1 MGKNDFD
8 IDFDFE
14 KEYGFD
20 PKAFLGSEEYDE
32 NNIDLSEFSDEDL
45 GLSFQKENAA
55 AEDAADDPEDFSLD
69 GLDLDGDFDL
79 EDQPDADLDD
89 FLNMGSENEDYD
101 EEEPEADF
109 SEFSEEEEYP
119 EDAELEQEEGNEAMD
134 YPEDSERLDPAEF
147 ADQPVDAETPSQN
160 KPVRKRPP
168 KERKSVKVPKVAVP
182 NIFTKF
188 FDLYF
193 APVLHKELREAPVD
207 PDNPRRRRR
216 KTPAQIFKEVYLPPL
231 IACVCLILVLSFAIG
246 AISNAIEAR
255 RDENSRKQSQLE
267 SSASAAQ
274 LAEQRNQQL
283 LEEAEALATVYDYD
297 GAIDKLDSI
306 GDLTAYPEIQA
317 KRSEYITT
325 QSQLVEYKDYSMIP
339 NLSFHVLIEDMS
351 RALKDTDLGGL
362 YNRNFVTT
370 GEFRKILDQLYNNGY
385 VLVDFNSF
393 TGSSTDLSGNQI
405 FDSVS
410 LWLPAGK
417 KPVMITE
424 TMVNYYNYMIDG
436 NDDKIA
442 DANGDGFASRLVVS
456 NGEIKAEYVSG
467 SGETLVGDY
476 DLVPILEAFIKEH
489 PDFSYRGARA
499 TLAVSGSEG
508 IFGYRCISDYIAT
521 NSQDYV
527 DSEIAGAKE
536 VVQALRDKGY
546 TLACYTYANQAYGQ
560 LSVQQ
565 ISADLQLWT
574 QKITPVIGDVDV
586 LVFAKGSNITDYNG
600 QAFKAIYSAGF
611 RYFVAH
617 GSEPYAEVNTSFV
630 RQNRLM
636 VTGENMAWYSDYFT
650 KDSIFDPA
658 AVLDLAT
665 RGSVPK
671 G

>member
-32 NNIDLSEFSDEDL
+32 NIDLSEFSDEEL
-45 GLSFQKENAA
+45 GLASQEKNTA
-55 AEDAADDPEDFSLD
+55 AEDTADDQEDFSLD
-69 GLDLDGDFDL
+69 GLELDGDFDL
-79 EDQPDADLDD
+79 EDQPDEDLDD
-89 FLNMGSENEDYD
+89 FLNMGRASQDYD
-101 EEEPEADF
+101 REEPDEDF
-109 SEFSEEEEYP
+109 PEFSDDPEFSE
-119 EDAELEQEEGNEAMD
+119 DADPEQEEGNEDME
-134 YPEDSERLDPAEF
+134 YPEDSEQLDPAEF
-147 ADQPVDAETPSQN
+147 ADQPVDEEVSGQN
-160 KPVRKRPP
+160 KPVRKHTP
-168 KERKSVKVPKVAVP
+168 KERKSVKTPKVTVP

-193 APVLHKELREAPVD
+193 APVLHKELREAPAD

-216 KTPAQIFKEVYLPPL
+216 KTPGQIFKEVYLPPL
-231 IACVCLILVLSFAIG
+231 IACVCLILVLSFTIG
-246 AISNAIEAR
+246 AISNAIEAK
-255 RDENSRKQSQLE
+255 RDEDSRKQSQLE
-267 SSASAAQ
+267 SSVSAAQ

-297 GAIDKLDSI
+297 GAIEKLDSI

-351 RALKDTDLGGL
+351 RALKDADFGGL

-410 LWLPAGK
+410 LWLPSGK

-546 TLACYTYANQAYGQ
+546 TLACYTYNNQAYGQ

-586 LVFAKGSNITDYNG
+586 LVFAKNSNITDYNG

>member
-1 MGKNDFD
+1 MAKNDFD

-20 PKAFLGSEEYDE
+20 PKAFLGAEEYDE
-32 NNIDLSEFSDEDL
+32 NIDLSEFSDEEL
-45 GLSFQKENAA
+45 GLSGEKKETAT
-55 AEDAADDPEDFSLD
+55 DADDPEDFNLD
-69 GLDLDGDFDL
+69 EMDL
-79 EDQPDADLDD
+79 EDHPEDDLDD
-89 FLNMGSENEDYD
+89 FLNMGIQEEAQEDVPGFFKKREQARTD
-101 EEEPEADF
+101 EPEPEVAEPEDFPEEPEVAEPEVFPEEPEEPEPPEFEDQPMEEEPKEKT
-109 SEFSEEEEYP
+109 
-119 EDAELEQEEGNEAMD
+119 
-134 YPEDSERLDPAEF
+134 ER
-147 ADQPVDAETPSQN
+147 
-160 KPVRKRPP
+160 KRRPP
-168 KERKSVKVPKVAVP
+168 KERKPLPKIVMP

-216 KTPAQIFKEVYLPPL
+216 KTPGQIFKEVYLPPL
-231 IACVCLILVLSFAIG
+231 IACVCLILVLSFGIG
-246 AISNAIEAR
+246 AISNAIEAK
-255 RDENSRKQSQLE
+255 RDEDSRKQSQLE
-267 SSASAAQ
+267 SVASAAQ

-283 LEEAEALATVYDYD
+283 LAEAEELAAVYDYN
-297 GAIDKLDSI
+297 GAIEKLDSI
-306 GDLTAYPEIQA
+306 GDLTAYPDIQT

-339 NLSFHVLIEDMS
+339 NLSFHVLIEDLT
-351 RALKDTDLGGL
+351 RALKDADLGGL
-362 YNRNFVTT
+362 YNRNFVST

-393 TGSSTDLSGNQI
+393 VGSNTDLSGNQI
-405 FDSVS
+405 FEPVS
-410 LWLPAGK
+410 IWLPAGK
-417 KPVMITE
+417 KPIMITE

-436 NDDKIA
+436 NDDKVA

-476 DLVPILEAFIKEH
+476 DLVPILETFLKEH

-508 IFGYRCISDYIAT
+508 IFGYRCVSDYVAT
-521 NSQDYV
+521 KGQEYV
-527 DSEIAGAKE
+527 DGEIAGAKE
-536 VVQALRDKGY
+536 IVQALRDKGY
-546 TLACYTYANQAYGQ
+546 TLACYTYNNQAYGQ

-565 ISADLQLWT
+565 ISADLQLWA
-574 QKITPVIGDVDV
+574 QKITPVIGNVDV
-586 LVFAKGSNITDYNG
+586 LVFAKNSNITDYNG

-617 GSEPYAEVNTSFV
+617 GSEPYAEVNTGFV
-630 RQNRLM
+630 RQNRIM
-636 VTGENMAWYSDYFT
+636 VTGENMVWYSDYFT
-650 KDSIFDPA
+650 KDSIFDPNT
-658 AVLDLAT
+658 VVDLAT

>member
-20 PKAFLGSEEYDE
+20 PKAFLGAEEHDE
-32 NNIDLSEFSDEDL
+32 NIDLSEFSDEDL
-45 GLSFQKENAA
+45 GLSFQKDNA
-55 AEDAADDPEDFSLD
+55 DTKNVPDDPEDFSLD

-79 EDQPDADLDD
+79 EDQPDEDLDD
-89 FLNMGSENEDYD
+89 FLNMGSQNKDYG

-109 SEFSEEEEYP
+109 SEFSDDVEYP
-119 EDAELEQEEGNEAMD
+119 EDAEPEQEEGNEDME
-134 YPEDSERLDPAEF
+134 YPEDSERLDPAES
-147 ADQPVDAETPSQN
+147 ADQPVDEEAPSQN
-160 KPVRKRPP
+160 KPVRKRAP
-168 KERKSVKVPKVAVP
+168 KERKSVKVPKIATP

-297 GAIDKLDSI
+297 GAIEKLDSI

-456 NGEIKAEYVSG
+456 NGEIKAEYVSA

-565 ISADLQLWT
+565 ISADLTLWK

-586 LVFAKGSNITDYNG
+586 LVFAKNSNITDYNG
-600 QAFKAIYSAGF
+600 QAFKAIYSADF

-617 GSEPYAEVNTSFV
+617 GSEPYAEINTSYV

-650 KDSIFDPA
+650 KDGIFDPA

>member
-20 PKAFLGSEEYDE
+20 PKAFLGAEEHDE
-32 NNIDLSEFSDEDL
+32 NIDLSEFSDEDL
-45 GLSFQKENAA
+45 GLSFQKDNADTKNA
-55 AEDAADDPEDFSLD
+55 PDDPEDFSLD

-79 EDQPDADLDD
+79 EDQPDEDLDD
-89 FLNMGSENEDYD
+89 FLNMGSQNKDYG

-109 SEFSEEEEYP
+109 SEFSDDVEYP
-119 EDAELEQEEGNEAMD
+119 EDAEPEQEEGNEDME
-134 YPEDSERLDPAEF
+134 YPEDSERLDPAES
-147 ADQPVDAETPSQN
+147 ADQPVDEEAPSQN
-160 KPVRKRPP
+160 KPVRKRAP
-168 KERKSVKVPKVAVP
+168 KERKSVKIPKIATP

-297 GAIDKLDSI
+297 GAIEKLDSI

-456 NGEIKAEYVSG
+456 TGEIKAEYVSA
-467 SGETLVGDY
+467 SGETLVGDS

-586 LVFAKGSNITDYNG
+586 LVFAKNSNITDYNG
-600 QAFKAIYSAGF
+600 QAFKAIYSADF

-617 GSEPYAEVNTSFV
+617 GSEPYAEINTSYV

-650 KDSIFDPA
+650 KDGIFDPA

>member
-20 PKAFLGSEEYDE
+20 PKAFLGAEEHDE
-32 NNIDLSEFSDEDL
+32 NIDLSEFSDEDL
-45 GLSFQKENAA
+45 GLSFQKDNADTKNA
-55 AEDAADDPEDFSLD
+55 PDDPEDFSLD

-79 EDQPDADLDD
+79 EDQPDEDLDD
-89 FLNMGSENEDYD
+89 FLNMGSQNKDYG

-109 SEFSEEEEYP
+109 SEFSDDVEYP
-119 EDAELEQEEGNEAMD
+119 EDAEPEQEEGNEDME
-134 YPEDSERLDPAEF
+134 YPEDSERLDPAES
-147 ADQPVDAETPSQN
+147 ADQPVDEEAPSQN
-160 KPVRKRPP
+160 KPVRKRAP
-168 KERKSVKVPKVAVP
+168 KERKSVKIPKIATP

-297 GAIDKLDSI
+297 GAIEKLDSI

-456 NGEIKAEYVSG
+456 NGEIKAEYVSA

-565 ISADLQLWT
+565 ISADLTLWK

-586 LVFAKGSNITDYNG
+586 LVFAKNSNITDYNG
-600 QAFKAIYSAGF
+600 QAFKAIYSADF

-617 GSEPYAEVNTSFV
+617 GSEPYAEINTSYV

-650 KDSIFDPA
+650 KGGIFDPA

>member
-32 NNIDLSEFSDEDL
+32 NIDLSEFSDEEL
-45 GLSFQKENAA
+45 GLSSQKKNTA
-55 AEDAADDPEDFSLD
+55 AEDTADDQEDFSLD
-69 GLDLDGDFDL
+69 GLELDGDFDL
-79 EDQPDADLDD
+79 EDQPDEDLDD
-89 FLNMGSENEDYD
+89 FLNMGRASQDYD
-101 EEEPEADF
+101 REEPDEDF
-109 SEFSEEEEYP
+109 PEFSDDPEFSE
-119 EDAELEQEEGNEAMD
+119 DADPEQEEGNEDME
-134 YPEDSERLDPAEF
+134 YPEDSEQLDSAEF
-147 ADQPVDAETPSQN
+147 ADQPVDEETSGQN
-160 KPVRKRPP
+160 KPVRKRTP
-168 KERKSVKVPKVAVP
+168 KERKSVKAPKVAVP

-193 APVLHKELREAPVD
+193 APVLHKELREAPAD

-216 KTPAQIFKEVYLPPL
+216 KTPGQIFKEVYLPPL
-231 IACVCLILVLSFAIG
+231 IACVCLILVLSFTIG
-246 AISNAIEAR
+246 AISNAIEAK
-255 RDENSRKQSQLE
+255 RDEDSRKQSQLE
-267 SSASAAQ
+267 SSVSAAQ

-297 GAIDKLDSI
+297 GAIEKLDSI

-351 RALKDTDLGGL
+351 RALKDADLGGL

-410 LWLPAGK
+410 LWLPSGK

-521 NSQDYV
+521 NSQEYV

-546 TLACYTYANQAYGQ
+546 TLACYTYNNQAYGQ

-586 LVFAKGSNITDYNG
+586 LVFAKNSNITDYNG
-600 QAFKAIYSAGF
+600 QAFRAIYSAGF

>member
-20 PKAFLGSEEYDE
+20 PKAFLGAEEHDE
-32 NNIDLSEFSDEDL
+32 NIDLSEFSDEDL
-45 GLSFQKENAA
+45 GLSFQKDNADTKNA
-55 AEDAADDPEDFSLD
+55 PDDPEDFSLD

-79 EDQPDADLDD
+79 EDQPDEDLDD
-89 FLNMGSENEDYD
+89 FLNMGSQNKDYG

-109 SEFSEEEEYP
+109 SEFSDDVEYP
-119 EDAELEQEEGNEAMD
+119 EDAEPEQEEGNEDME
-134 YPEDSERLDPAEF
+134 YPEDSERLDPAES
-147 ADQPVDAETPSQN
+147 ADQPVDEEAPSQN
-160 KPVRKRPP
+160 KPVRKRAP
-168 KERKSVKVPKVAVP
+168 KERKSVKVPKIATP

-297 GAIDKLDSI
+297 GAIEKLDSI

-456 NGEIKAEYVSG
+456 NGEIKAEYVSA

-565 ISADLQLWT
+565 ISADLTLWK

-586 LVFAKGSNITDYNG
+586 LVFAKNSNITDYNG
-600 QAFKAIYSAGF
+600 QAFKAIYSADF

-617 GSEPYAEVNTSFV
+617 GSEPYAEINTSYV

-650 KDSIFDPA
+650 KDGIFDPA

>member
-32 NNIDLSEFSDEDL
+32 NIDLSEFSDEEL
-45 GLSFQKENAA
+45 GLSSQKKNTA
-55 AEDAADDPEDFSLD
+55 AEDTADDQEDFSLD
-69 GLDLDGDFDL
+69 GLELDGDFDL
-79 EDQPDADLDD
+79 EDQPDEDLDD
-89 FLNMGSENEDYD
+89 FLNMGRASQDYD
-101 EEEPEADF
+101 REEPDEDF
-109 SEFSEEEEYP
+109 PEFSDDPEFSE
-119 EDAELEQEEGNEAMD
+119 DADPEQEEGNEDME
-134 YPEDSERLDPAEF
+134 YPEDSEQLDSAEF
-147 ADQPVDAETPSQN
+147 ADQPVDEETSGQN
-160 KPVRKRPP
+160 KPVRKRTP
-168 KERKSVKVPKVAVP
+168 KERKSVKAPKVAVP

-193 APVLHKELREAPVD
+193 APVLHKELREAPAD

-216 KTPAQIFKEVYLPPL
+216 KTPGQIFKEVYLPPL
-231 IACVCLILVLSFAIG
+231 IACVCLILVLSFTIG
-246 AISNAIEAR
+246 AISNAIEAK
-255 RDENSRKQSQLE
+255 RDEDSRKQSQLE
-267 SSASAAQ
+267 SSVSAAQ

-297 GAIDKLDSI
+297 GAIEKLDSI

-351 RALKDTDLGGL
+351 RALKDADLGGL

-521 NSQDYV
+521 NSQEYV

-546 TLACYTYANQAYGQ
+546 TLACYTYNNQAYGQ

-586 LVFAKGSNITDYNG
+586 LVFAKNSNITDYNG
-600 QAFKAIYSAGF
+600 QAFRAIYSAGF

>member
-20 PKAFLGSEEYDE
+20 PKAFLGAEEHDE
-32 NNIDLSEFSDEDL
+32 NIDLSEFSDEDL
-45 GLSFQKENAA
+45 GLSFQKDNADTKNA
-55 AEDAADDPEDFSLD
+55 PDDPEDFSLD

-79 EDQPDADLDD
+79 EDQPDEDLDD
-89 FLNMGSENEDYD
+89 FLNMGSQNKDYG

-109 SEFSEEEEYP
+109 SEFSDDVEYP
-119 EDAELEQEEGNEAMD
+119 EDAEPEQEEGNEDME
-134 YPEDSERLDPAEF
+134 YPEDSERLDPAES
-147 ADQPVDAETPSQN
+147 ADQPVDEEAPSQN
-160 KPVRKRPP
+160 KPVRKRAP
-168 KERKSVKVPKVAVP
+168 KERKSVKVPKIATP

-297 GAIDKLDSI
+297 GAIEKLDSI

-456 NGEIKAEYVSG
+456 NGEIKAEYVSA

-565 ISADLQLWT
+565 ISADLTLWK

-586 LVFAKGSNITDYNG
+586 LVFAKNSNITDYNG
-600 QAFKAIYSAGF
+600 QAFKAIYSADF

-617 GSEPYAEVNTSFV
+617 GSEPYAEINTSYV

-650 KDSIFDPA
+650 KGGIFDPA

>member
-20 PKAFLGSEEYDE
+20 PKAFLGAEDHDE
-32 NNIDLSEFSDEDL
+32 NIDLSEFSDEDL
-45 GLSFQKENAA
+45 GLSFQKDNADTKNA
-55 AEDAADDPEDFSLD
+55 PDDPEDFSLD

-79 EDQPDADLDD
+79 EDQPDEDLDD
-89 FLNMGSENEDYD
+89 FLNMGSQNKDYG

-109 SEFSEEEEYP
+109 SEFSDDVEYP
-119 EDAELEQEEGNEAMD
+119 EDAEPEQEEGNEDME
-134 YPEDSERLDPAEF
+134 YPEDSERLDPAES
-147 ADQPVDAETPSQN
+147 ADQPVDEEAPSQN
-160 KPVRKRPP
+160 KPVRKRAP
-168 KERKSVKVPKVAVP
+168 KERKSVKVPKIATP

-255 RDENSRKQSQLE
+255 RDENSRKQSLLE

-297 GAIDKLDSI
+297 GAIEKLDSI

-456 NGEIKAEYVSG
+456 NGEIKAEYVSA

-527 DSEIAGAKE
+527 DNEIAGAKE

-546 TLACYTYANQAYGQ
+546 TLACYTYGNQAYGQ

-565 ISADLQLWT
+565 ISADLTLWK

-586 LVFAKGSNITDYNG
+586 LVFAKNSNITDYNG
-600 QAFKAIYSAGF
+600 QAFKAIYSADF

-617 GSEPYAEVNTSFV
+617 GSEPYAEINTSYV

-650 KDSIFDPA
+650 KDGIFDPA

>member
-32 NNIDLSEFSDEDL
+32 NIDLSEFSDEEL
-45 GLSFQKENAA
+45 GLASQEKNTA
-55 AEDAADDPEDFSLD
+55 AEDTADDQEDFSLD
-69 GLDLDGDFDL
+69 GLELDGDFDL
-79 EDQPDADLDD
+79 EDQPDEDLDD
-89 FLNMGSENEDYD
+89 FLNMGRASQDYD
-101 EEEPEADF
+101 REEPDEDF
-109 SEFSEEEEYP
+109 PEFSDDPEFSE
-119 EDAELEQEEGNEAMD
+119 DADPEQEEGNEDME
-134 YPEDSERLDPAEF
+134 YPEDSEQLDSAEF
-147 ADQPVDAETPSQN
+147 ADQPVDEETSGQN
-160 KPVRKRPP
+160 KPVRKRTP
-168 KERKSVKVPKVAVP
+168 KERKSVKAPKVAVP

-193 APVLHKELREAPVD
+193 APVLHKELREAPAD

-216 KTPAQIFKEVYLPPL
+216 KTPGQIFKEVYLPPL
-231 IACVCLILVLSFAIG
+231 IACVCLILVLSFTIG
-246 AISNAIEAR
+246 AISNAIEAK
-255 RDENSRKQSQLE
+255 RDEDSRKQSQLE
-267 SSASAAQ
+267 SSVSAAQ

-297 GAIDKLDSI
+297 GAIEKLDSI

-351 RALKDTDLGGL
+351 RALKDADLGGL

-521 NSQDYV
+521 NSQEYV

-546 TLACYTYANQAYGQ
+546 TLACYTYNNQAYGQ

-586 LVFAKGSNITDYNG
+586 LVFAKNSNITDYNG
-600 QAFKAIYSAGF
+600 QAFRAIYSAGF

>member
-1 MGKNDFD
+1 M
-8 IDFDFE
+8 
-14 KEYGFD
+14 
-20 PKAFLGSEEYDE
+20 AFLGSEEYDE
-32 NNIDLSEFSDEDL
+32 NIDLSEFSDEEL
-45 GLSFQKENAA
+45 GLSSQKKNTA
-55 AEDAADDPEDFSLD
+55 AEDTADDQEDFSLD
-69 GLDLDGDFDL
+69 GLELDGDFDL
-79 EDQPDADLDD
+79 EDQPDEDLDD
-89 FLNMGSENEDYD
+89 FLNMGRASQDYD
-101 EEEPEADF
+101 REEPDEDF
-109 SEFSEEEEYP
+109 PEFSDDPEFSE
-119 EDAELEQEEGNEAMD
+119 DADPEQEEGNEDME
-134 YPEDSERLDPAEF
+134 YPEDSEQLDSAEF
-147 ADQPVDAETPSQN
+147 ADQPVDEETSGQN
-160 KPVRKRPP
+160 KPVRKRTP
-168 KERKSVKVPKVAVP
+168 KERKSVKAPKVAVP

-193 APVLHKELREAPVD
+193 APVLHKELREAPAD

-216 KTPAQIFKEVYLPPL
+216 KTPGQIFKEVYLPPL
-231 IACVCLILVLSFAIG
+231 IACVCLILVLSFTIG
-246 AISNAIEAR
+246 AISNAIEAK
-255 RDENSRKQSQLE
+255 RDEDSRKQSQLE
-267 SSASAAQ
+267 SSVSAAQ

-297 GAIDKLDSI
+297 GAIEKLDSI

-351 RALKDTDLGGL
+351 RALKDADLGGL

-521 NSQDYV
+521 NSQEYV

-546 TLACYTYANQAYGQ
+546 TLACYTYNNQAYGQ

-586 LVFAKGSNITDYNG
+586 LVFAKNSNITDYNG
-600 QAFKAIYSAGF
+600 QAFRAIYSAGF